1 MSKKLINRKSR
12 KSKKSKKLDSL
23 FDIEKSLNYKRTL
36 HENYNEIIK
45 IKSDGSCKLKERY
58 SDEILKFLDILTSN
72 EDYEIRGTQTYK
84 DQQYPLDIDILEYL
98 YVDIDKIRRKD
109 PKECYWLADKI
120 SNLVLKLQLKYPD
133 IIYTEFKAGYDTRF
147 FIDTGE
153 IIYKQKKIKGY
164 NLQRIKNHVE
174 SLFKKKFLTKD
185 EKIYIDSL
193 LVEKPDIKQWKQI
206 NTFFRE
212 KYILRWTMEELLNMR
227 KNLGN
232 GKIVYL
238 QDAVSDDTTIK
249 LDVICFIKNVYKTV
263 TNIFFLFDKKKDKKK
278 QVEVFEEKEDSFIYQ
293 DIFKYKLQKM
303 NLKVLKRIWNLS
315 CKQRIKSNIKILK
328 PIFKSNVSAMGQISG
343 ELLNL
348 KSILTFYENNVLEQK
363 SNKNQFTILKDSKNI
378 ETLMKRFIIHL
389 LHLQNRLY
397 STLDDSYNDLVTS
410 KISEYFFNNSK
421 DFWDTIKN
429 GFKKKHIN
437 ELKKLIGE
445 IINFLE
451 RLKNDSIDYYFKQ
464 KKVTIESLISK
475 IKLSRKY

>member
-1 MSKKLINRKSR
+1 MSKKLKQQKSR

-36 HENYNEIIK
+36 HENYNEIK
-45 IKSDGSCKLKERY
+45 KVKTDSSCKLKETH
-58 SDEILKFLDILTSN
+58 SDEILNFLDILTSN
-72 EDYEIRGTQTYK
+72 EYYEIRGTQTYE
-84 DQQYPLDIDILEYL
+84 DQQYPLDIDIVEYL
-98 YVDIDKIRRKD
+98 YVDIDKIRKKN

-120 SNLVLKLQLKYPD
+120 SNLIVKLQLKYPD
-133 IIYTEFKAGYDTRF
+133 IIFSEFKAGYDYRF
-147 FIDTGE
+147 FINTGE
-153 IIYKQKKIKGY
+153 IIYKTKKIKNY
-164 NLQRIKNHVE
+164 NYNKIKKHVE
-174 SLFKKKFLTKD
+174 SLFQKKILSKN
-185 EKIYIDSL
+185 EKIYIDSIL
-193 LVEKPDIKQWKQI
+193 IEKPNIEQWKQI

-227 KNLGN
+227 KILGN
-232 GKIVYL
+232 GEIVYL
-238 QDAVSDDTTIK
+238 QDAISEDTTIK

-278 QVEVFEEKEDSFIYQ
+278 QVEKFEEKEDSFIYQ

-315 CKQRIKSNIKILK
+315 CKQNIKSNIKILK
-328 PIFKSNVSAMGQISG
+328 PIFKSNISAIGQISG

-348 KSILTFYENNVLEQK
+348 KLILEFYEDNIFIQK
-363 SNKNQFTILKDSKNI
+363 SNQNQFTILKDKKNI
-378 ETLMKRFIIHL
+378 ETLMKRFIVHL

-410 KISEYFFNNSK
+410 KISEYFLNNSK
-421 DFWDTIKN
+421 DFWSTIKN
-429 GFKKKHIN
+429 GFKTKHIN
-437 ELKKLIGE
+437 ELKQIIDE

-464 KKVTIESLISK
+464 KKVSIDSLISK

>member
-45 IKSDGSCKLKERY
+45 IKTDSSCKLKDTY
-58 SDEILKFLDILTSN
+58 SDELLNFLDILTSN

-84 DQQYPLDIDILEYL
+84 DQQYPLDIDIVEYL
-98 YVDIDKIRRKD
+98 YVDIDKIRKKD

-120 SNLVLKLQLKYPD
+120 SNLILKLQLKYPD
-133 IIYTEFKAGYDTRF
+133 IIYTEFKAGYDSRF
-147 FIDTGE
+147 FINTGE

-164 NLQRIKNHVE
+164 DLKKIKNHVE
-174 SLFKKKFLTKD
+174 SLFQKKFLSKN
-185 EKIYIDSL
+185 EKIYIDSI
-193 LVEKPDIKQWKQI
+193 LVSKPDIEQWKQI

-212 KYILRWTMEELLNMR
+212 KYILRWTMEELLNMH
-227 KNLGN
+227 KKLSN
-232 GKIVYL
+232 GEIVYL
-238 QDAVSDDTTIK
+238 QDAISEDTTIK
-249 LDVICFIKNVYKTV
+249 LDVICFIKNIYKTV
-263 TNIFFLFDKKKDKKK
+263 TNIFFLFDKNKDKKK
-278 QVEVFEEKEDSFIYQ
+278 QVEAFEEKEDSFIYQ
-293 DIFKYKLQKM
+293 DIFKYKFQKM

-343 ELLNL
+343 EFLNL

-363 SNKNQFTILKDSKNI
+363 SMKNQFTILKDSKNI

-429 GFKKKHIN
+429 GFKRKHIN
-437 ELKKLIGE
+437 ELKKLIDE

>member
-1 MSKKLINRKSR
+1 M
-12 KSKKSKKLDSL
+12 
-23 FDIEKSLNYKRTL
+23 
-36 HENYNEIIK
+36 
-45 IKSDGSCKLKERY
+45 
-58 SDEILKFLDILTSN
+58 
-72 EDYEIRGTQTYK
+72 
-84 DQQYPLDIDILEYL
+84 EYL

-120 SNLVLKLQLKYPD
+120 SNLIVKLQLKYPD

-164 NLQRIKNHVE
+164 NLQKIKNHVE
-174 SLFKKKFLTKD
+174 TLFQKKFLSKN
-185 EKIYIDSL
+185 EKIYIDSI
-193 LVEKPDIKQWKQI
+193 LVNKPDIEQWKQI

-212 KYILRWTMEELLNMR
+212 KYILRWTMEELLNMS
-227 KNLGN
+227 KKLSN
-232 GKIVYL
+232 GEIVYL
-238 QDAVSDDTTIK
+238 QDAISEDTTIK

-263 TNIFFLFDKKKDKKK
+263 TNIFFLFDKNKDKKK
-278 QVEVFEEKEDSFIYQ
+278 QVEAFEEKEDSFIYQ

-348 KSILTFYENNVLEQK
+348 KSILTFYENNVLEEK
-363 SNKNQFTILKDSKNI
+363 SKKNQFTILKDSKNI

-429 GFKKKHIN
+429 GFKKKHIK
-437 ELKKLIGE
+437 ELKKLIDE